1 MALDKSVL
9 KLEHYAR
16 ARQYKGYDPYDALRS
31 PLFKLPFLSSNKM
44 IRFGVQ
50 QLVKRSPLNLRP
62 LLLVPKG
69 LNPVTLGLFIQGY
82 SYLSVAHP
90 ENRQE
95 YYQLIHELANRLESL
110 IPKGFSGACWGYDFD
125 WEARHARIPAYQPTV
140 VATGIVSNG
149 LYHAWKIT
157 GIIRLKKLVISSADF
172 VSKDLKRTYK
182 GNSFCFSYSPFDTQ
196 QVFNAS
202 MKGVRLLSQAYA
214 ISNDY
219 RLKQE
224 ADLAARFVINHQ
236 REDGSWGYSLAKQ
249 GGWVDNYHTGYILDC
264 LDDYIRYCHTASYD
278 EHLYLG
284 YQYYK
289 DHFFRQDGQP
299 AFYSDNIYPSDS
311 TAAAQSILTLTRF
324 GDHEMAERTAHWM
337 IRNMQAENGSF
348 YFRKFKKYTIKTP
361 FMRWSNAWMFAALSY
376 LIMSKKNQVAK
387 TGEQAIQG

>member
-1 MALDKSVL
+1 MTLQESVF

-16 ARQYKGYDPYDALRS
+16 ERQYKGYDPYDALRS
-31 PLFKLPFLSSNKM
+31 PFFKLPLLSSNKL
-44 IRFGVQ
+44 IRFGTQ

-82 SYLSVAHP
+82 SYLSVVDP
-90 ENRQE
+90 ENRQD
-95 YYQLIHELANRLESL
+95 YYQLIHQLTSRLESL
-110 IPKGFSGACWGYDFD
+110 VPKGYSGVCWGYDFD
-125 WEARHARIPAYQPTV
+125 WEARHAKIPAYQPTV

-157 GIIRLKKLVISSADF
+157 GMNRLKRLVISAADF

-196 QVFNAS
+196 QVLNAS
-202 MKGVRLLSQAYA
+202 MKGVRLLSQVYS
-214 ISNDY
+214 INQDY

-236 REDGSWGYSLAKQ
+236 REEGFWSYSLAKQ

-264 LDDYIRYCHTASYD
+264 LDEYIEHCHGANYD

-284 YQYYK
+284 YQFYK
-289 DHFFRQDGQP
+289 NHFFSSDGRP
-299 AFYSDNIYPSDS
+299 AFYSDNIYPADC
-311 TAAAQSILTLTRF
+311 TAAAQSILTLSRF
-324 GDHEMAERTAHWM
+324 GDHEMAEKTALWT

-348 YFRKFKKYTIKTP
+348 YFRKFKNYTIKTP

-376 LIMSKKNQVAK
+376 LISTSTSASSIFSPLK
-387 TGEQAIQG
+387 